1 MGESMDGAEKEAP
14 FPVVDCLYE
23 EIKRVGA
30 RTIVLT
36 PINGDPRVQESALRP
51 LIITTILII

>member
-1 MGESMDGAEKEAP
+1 MEWAEKEAP